1 VDVIYIGTPP
11 NFHHQNAKE
20 ALLAGKHVLCEKPF
34 TFDLEELDELIALAK
49 SKNLFLMESA
59 PLISY
64 QYYSGLRQ
72 ILTRHRAVW
81 TRFHPLAG
89 AVREVLASGTL
100 GKPLRFT
107 ADFSMDWNLDSEYSR
122 TTDAPSP

>member
-64 QYYSGLRQ
+64 QYYSVRLAANTDSSQGCVDSVPSAGRSCSGGFGFGDTRQTSSFHSRFLDGLE
-72 ILTRHRAVW
+72 
-81 TRFHPLAG
+81 P
-89 AVREVLASGTL
+89 
-100 GKPLRFT
+100 
-107 ADFSMDWNLDSEYSR
+107 
-122 TTDAPSP
+122 

>member
-49 SKNLFLMESA
+49 SKNLFLMESV
-59 PLISY
+59 PLVPSTVAC
-64 QYYSGLRQ
+64 GWRFV
-72 ILTRHRAVW
+72 LTHHRAVW

-89 AVREVLASGTL
+89 AVREVLTSGRL

-107 ADFSMDWNLDSEYSR
+107 ADFSMDWNLDSE
-122 TTDAPSP
+122 